1 MKKLLAALGMSS
13 SGIRTR
19 QFSVQ
24 FKFMFV
30 YLLCLKSITQA
41 NQIYADNIDHQQK
54 IPLLHE
60 RHAVIR
66 TDDGSILRATGFS
79 QSESKFV
86 RFKGTFSLD
95 HCDDNLNEDLFV
107 DAIEASSEQ
116 HRFRLSNGTE
126 SRHNMDLL
134 ISLKSFNFG
143 DNTAAYVCA
152 KWKNGMN
159 FVHMGTNSKFE
170 R

>member
-1 MKKLLAALGMSS
+1 MATHATSE
-13 SGIRTR
+13 IRTR
-19 QFSVQ
+19 HFSVQ

-41 NQIYADNIDHQQK
+41 NQIYADYIDHQQK

-66 TDDGSILRATGFS
+66 TDDESILRATGFS
-79 QSESKFV
+79 HSESKFV
-86 RFKGTFSLD
+86 RFKGTFSPD
-95 HCDDNLNEDLFV
+95 HCDDISDEDLLV
-107 DAIEASSEQ
+107 EAVETNSEQ

-134 ISLKSFNFG
+134 ISLKNFQFG
-143 DNTAAYVCA
+143 DNIAAYVCA

>member
-1 MKKLLAALGMSS
+1 MKKLLAAHAI

-30 YLLCLKSITQA
+30 FLLCLKSMTQA
-41 NQIYADNIDHQQK
+41 NQINADNIDHQQK
-54 IPLLHE
+54 MPLLRE
-60 RHAVIR
+60 RHVVVR
-66 TDDGSILRATGFS
+66 TDDESILRATGFS

-86 RFKGTFSLD
+86 RFKGTFSPD
-95 HCDDNLNEDLFV
+95 HCDNNSNEDLTV
-107 DAIEASSEQ
+107 EAIESSSEQ

-134 ISLKSFNFG
+134 ISLRNFNFG

-152 KWKNGMN
+152 KWKNDMS
-159 FVHMGTNSKFE
+159 FKHMGTNSKFE